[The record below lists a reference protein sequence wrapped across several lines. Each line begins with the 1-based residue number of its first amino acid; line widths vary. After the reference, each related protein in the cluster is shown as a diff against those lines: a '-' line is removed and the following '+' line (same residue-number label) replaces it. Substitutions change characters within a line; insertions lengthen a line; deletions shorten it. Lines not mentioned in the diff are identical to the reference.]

1 MPTQKSAAKA
11 AAVSADSPSSEMP
24 RLTLEG
30 LAPAPGS
37 TKKRNRIG
45 RGRAHGQGKTCGHG
59 HNGEGQRAG
68 QSSKR
73 GFEGGQMPAYRRLP
87 KLPGFN
93 VPNPRIWLEL
103 TTGELNRL
111 IKKLGSTLTYDVI
124 AQTKHWTLK
133 TDGIRII
140 DGGALDPK
148 LAAKLTV
155 EAHYVS
161 PAALAKIEA
170 VGGKVLLKT
179 PSDASETESA

>member
-1 MPTQKSAAKA
+1 MPPAKKSAAS
-11 AAVSADSPSSEMP
+11 AVPSAPEVP
-24 RLTLEG
+24 LITLEG
-30 LAPAPGS
+30 LTPAPGS

-68 QSSKR
+68 QSAKR

-93 VPNPRIWLEL
+93 VPNPRVWLEL

-111 IKKLGSTLTYDVI
+111 VKKFGTELTYDVLSE
-124 AQTKHWTLK
+124 TKHWTLK

-140 DGGALDPK
+140 DGGALDSK
-148 LAAKLTV
+148 LASKLTI

-161 PAALAKIEA
+161 PGALAKIEA
-170 VGGKVLLKT
+170 VGGKVLLQVAA
-179 PSDASETESA
+179 DAEVA